1 MLKSFPKLSST
12 RVVLATTAVLV
23 VYFLVTGATTALQSR
38 GLTEREGRVKTEIE
52 SLQQRYER
60 LEGLRAYLDSD
71 EYIESVAREQLG
83 LVRQGETGIVV
94 IPAAASPT
102 PEADDAGGE
111 GIWWETLIR

>member
-1 MLKSFPKLSST
+1 MKSFPKLSST

-38 GLTEREGRVKTEIE
+38 GLSEREGRLESEIE
-52 SLQQRYER
+52 SLEQRYER
-60 LEGLRAYLDSD
+60 LDGLRAYLGSG

-83 LVRQGETGIVV
+83 LVRQGETAIVV

-102 PEADDAGGE
+102 PEPE
-111 GIWWETLIR
+111 GDEGSGLWWERLIR